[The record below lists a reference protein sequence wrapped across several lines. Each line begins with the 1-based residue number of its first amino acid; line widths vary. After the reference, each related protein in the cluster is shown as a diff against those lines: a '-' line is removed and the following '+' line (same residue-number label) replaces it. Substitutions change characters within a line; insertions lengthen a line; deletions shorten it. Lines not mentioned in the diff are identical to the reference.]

1 MVRKNYNPVQKSV
14 GQYFNIYIFLSFLG
28 SFLKQ
33 CILFDI
39 FLQFSL
45 PAPYPKLKLGKKF
58 WVHASNIV
66 CGVRG
71 GVGPACIGKR
81 PRNAS
86 VRRLLSMTVVF

>member
-39 FLQFSL
+39 FLQLSL
-45 PAPYPKLKLGKKF
+45 PGPYPKMKILDTRVQHCLWGEGRGWTCVHWKTPQKRKCPKTFVHDCSILKY
-58 WVHASNIV
+58 
-66 CGVRG
+66 
-71 GVGPACIGKR
+71 
-81 PRNAS
+81 
-86 VRRLLSMTVVF
+86 

>member
-45 PAPYPKLKLGKKF
+45 PAPYPKLKLGKKILYTRVQHCL
-58 WVHASNIV
+58 WGEKH
-66 CGVRG
+66 
-71 GVGPACIGKR
+71 
-81 PRNAS
+81 PRNAKVS
-86 VRRLLSMTVVF
+86 QDFCP